1 MKIFNCKSGGEMK
14 SRKYTLSEA
23 ARRQRIKAAKMRKA
37 LVNEWATVKIDV
49 RNSEW
54 CKRRF
59 GTVNEAI
66 ETLKEME
73 GKNV

>member
-1 MKIFNCKSGGEMK
+1 MK
-14 SRKYTLSEA
+14 SRKYTMSEA
-23 ARRQRIKAAKMRKA
+23 ARRQRLTAAKSRKS
-37 LVNEWATVKIDV
+37 VVREWATVKIDV